1 MSTEFGQSFCRM
13 NYRNRQEL
21 SSGRP
26 KMLSAQG
33 MNNSYH
39 FYLSCK
45 SKGMA
50 KTRKLNYRFQ
60 ISKFPLV

>member
-26 KMLSAQG
+26 KPISAQG
-33 MNNSYH
+33 MNNST
-39 FYLSCK
+39 FYCHVNQRVWFK
-45 SKGMA
+45 KG
-50 KTRKLNYRFQ
+50 N
-60 ISKFPLV
+60 